1 MAAPAASSFGRA
13 GISLAALLASVALFS
28 VLFTLVFGRAA
39 FPRLDQIRFVFL
51 VTSMFALPV
60 WCLYLP
66 FILTLKDAEGRRLWI
81 ILATGTLIG
90 PVALSLW
97 GFVYLRIPFDMQRI
111 VYSNPLG
118 GELAGLGALMG
129 FALVV
134 GCTTA
139 ALYGLALR
147 RIHRRS

>member
-1 MAAPAASSFGRA
+1 MAAPGVSTFGRA
-13 GISLAALLASVALFS
+13 GISLGALLASVALFS
-28 VLFTLVFGRAA
+28 VLFTLVFGRAV
-39 FPRLDQIRFVFL
+39 FSRLDQIRFVFL

-60 WCLYLP
+60 WCVYLP
-66 FILTLKDAEGRRLWI
+66 FVLRLKDAEGRRFWI

-90 PVALSLW
+90 PVALGLW
-97 GFVYLRIPFDMQRI
+97 GLLEVVSGADPQR
-111 VYSNPLG
+111 VWRGDPLSG
-118 GELAGLGALMG
+118 FGLGALMG